1 MFVGAF
7 VTIYLLSFLIG
18 IPARRIAWPNL
29 IDRGISNLSKL
40 IGGIYV
46 SSVDFALILSLVNL
60 YLSALAVFAGGDNQL
75 SGFEAFYGAEKPF
88 DRDSDICCFSGYNY
102 CYNYLSNSGKSVN
115 FKYYLPVKLWD

>member
-1 MFVGAF
+1 MGAF
-7 VTIYLLSFLIG
+7 ATIYLLSFLIG

-60 YLSALAVFAGGDNQL
+60 YLSALAVFAG
-75 SGFEAFYGAEKPF
+75 A
-88 DRDSDICCFSGYNY
+88 II
-102 CYNYLSNSGKSVN
+102 NYLVLRHFTEQRSLLTVIVIYVVLVAITTAITTLVILAGV
-115 FKYYLPVKLWD
+115 